1 MCDCSSK
8 CVFVIKDDGEYSYAS
23 DFDDD
28 TLTLL
33 AADHAGN
40 DDHPKEYISTGD
52 ADHYK
57 SLIVQ
62 RMLSTQMESGAKST
76 THIVSNKVC
85 HKRTVLS
92 HDH

>member
-1 MCDCSSK
+1 MLLPQIRTLGRRQQQRVPHHPSSQLHLQ
-8 CVFVIKDDGEYSYAS
+8 A
-23 DFDDD
+23 
-28 TLTLL
+28 LL

-40 DDHPKEYISTGD
+40 DDHLEEYISTGD
-52 ADHYK
+52 ANHYQ

-62 RMLSTQMESGAKST
+62 PMHTNGESGAKSA

-85 HKRTVLS
+85 HQRTVVS